1 MRLLQFIHVHP
12 RRLSLRLRD
21 RPTLW
26 ALANRL
32 IVDPILDDKL
42 ELGAQVRAVERILA
56 DDHRLLV
63 LS

>member
-12 RRLSLRLRD
+12 RRRSLRLRD
-21 RPTLW
+21 SPTLW

-32 IVDPILDDKL
+32 IVNPILDDRL

-56 DDHRLLV
+56 DDRRLLV